1 MKDIKKI
8 ILIFFLT
15 FFFFSESKAIIKDSL
30 YVTIGNKAV
39 THSDIIDEI
48 KMILLLNGQSYSEEN
63 KNQLKTVAIRN
74 IIKRKIKEM
83 EIEKYKITS
92 YNQNDLNNQ
101 LNNLAKKLNTDLGT
115 LKKRFKNNKVDF
127 AKVESNTKIDL
138 IWNTLIF
145 QLYKHMVAINVNEID
160 EKLKMVSDTKET
172 REFLISEIII
182 NYNNNIEVENQINEL
197 KKKIKNNGFEKTA
210 INLSVAESSLKGG
223 DLGWIEE
230 NVISES
236 FKNKIINTKKNEIS
250 EPIFLKEGILIF
262 KVRDI
267 KVKKL
272 LVDLEKIK
280 DQLVENEKQKILNM
294 HSLSHYDSLKQSI
307 SIKFY

>member
-1 MKDIKKI
+1 
-8 ILIFFLT
+8 
-15 FFFFSESKAIIKDSL
+15 
-30 YVTIGNKAV
+30 
-39 THSDIIDEI
+39 
-48 KMILLLNGQSYSEEN
+48 
-63 KNQLKTVAIRN
+63 
-74 IIKRKIKEM
+74 
-83 EIEKYKITS
+83 
-92 YNQNDLNNQ
+92 
-101 LNNLAKKLNTDLGT
+101 
-115 LKKRFKNNKVDF
+115 
-127 AKVESNTKIDL
+127 
-138 IWNTLIF
+138 
-145 QLYKHMVAINVNEID
+145 MVAINVNEID